1 MLNELIFFGHILV
14 VSVFAA
20 IALKLK
26 KEALIALIS
35 VQAILANVFVTK
47 QILFYG
53 FCVTC
58 TDIFT
63 VGISLCLNF
72 LQEYYDKKTAQKT
85 IWISFFCL
93 IFYLI
98 MSQIHLLYLPAEID
112 IYNKHFIKLF
122 APMPRI
128 IIASMLAYL
137 ISQYIDTNVYG
148 FLKIRINNF
157 VLRNYGSIFV
167 SQLVDTALF
176 SFLGLYG
183 IVDNIWHIIF
193 ISFLIKLISIII
205 IVPLS
210 RVILSFMRQKNRG
223 QY

>member
-1 MLNELIFFGHILV
+1 MFNELIFFGHILV
-14 VSVFAA
+14 VSIFAV

-26 KEALIALIS
+26 KEALIALIC

-47 QILFYG
+47 QMIFYG

-72 LQEYYDKKTAQKT
+72 LQEYYDKKLAQKT

-112 IYNKHFIKLF
+112 IYHKYFMELF

-128 IIASMLAYL
+128 IIASMFAYL
-137 ISQYIDTNVYG
+137 ISQYIDTNVYS
-148 FLKIRINNF
+148 FLKTRINNF
-157 VLRNYGSIFV
+157 VIRNYGSIFI
-167 SQLVDTALF
+167 SQLVDTVLF

-183 IVDNIWHIIF
+183 IVHNIWHIIF
-193 ISFLIKLISIII
+193 VSFLIKLISIII

-210 RVILSFMRQKNRG
+210 RVLLRYSHP
-223 QY
+223 